1 MNTNT
6 YIMEHIANR
15 EIIGK
20 PSCSRSAFFKARY
33 LDAPLMVD
41 IEYIRYLTE
50 SNRKTGGTEVLI
62 RRATDHAWALSHMTP
77 VINEN
82 DILAGNKTRFI
93 RGAIP
98 YANYAAS
105 PFLKEMRK
113 EEQDAQSKHT
123 AQGIGGGIGKAME
136 EAEGKGLRLISGKFL
151 IGTDDYESF
160 KEICEYWEDKCFM
173 EQGDLLWKKNFPE
186 AQFIENGWKIGL
198 YTAPHE
204 PCPEGR
210 LILDYETAVG
220 RGYRAIIK
228 DIEAKINSESSGAY
242 SASPVSDSVIA
253 GSDTAFPTPEGHAS
267 RLEFWKSAVISL
279 KGAIAFAENYASE
292 ARRMAALES
301 NPVRKTELE
310 QMAATCSRVPMEA
323 PRNFREAVQS
333 FWFTYLLGH
342 IEGSHLGYSPGR
354 LDQVLIP
361 YFRNDPDMTIDKAVP
376 LFEELFVKMTQI
388 EYIAS
393 LSWQGLGHGN
403 LYQNLILGGVDGDDN
418 PADNDLS
425 MAILQAQINMQ
436 MTQPTLSVWWSDNL
450 SHEFQM
456 KAAACVKTGVGYPA
470 FFNQKTYVTH
480 ELNTSGLPV
489 EVIRRNCAIG
499 GCTEPT
505 LQGMSYGIVQAGFVN
520 HGKMIDLV
528 INKGVDPQTGIRM
541 YPAREL
547 KTYEDVRSYYLDIMH
562 AAIRNWQQYWNI
574 VMIAHRQTVPLIFCS
589 VFVNDCIA
597 TGKCMDDG
605 GAVLNSSITTLS
617 SGLVNVSNSL
627 AVIKKLCFEDKTC
640 SLSELFYAVQEN
652 WNGFEMLRKKALAV
666 PHWGNDDDFADDIF
680 LDLFKEYCDWVR
692 GQNNFLGKP
701 YDPSM
706 LAISTPVPFGKVC
719 EAFPDGRM
727 SGEPLADGV
736 TSPFPGTDLGG
747 PTAVIRSSSKVDHT
761 QIRGGLLN
769 LKFHPSALK
778 GDSGSENLLALIKTY
793 FEKPGFHVQFN
804 VVDSRMLKDAQEHPE
819 NYRDL
824 VVRVA
829 GFSAYWVEM
838 SKALQDQVI
847 WRTEHSI

>member
-1 MNTNT
+1 MDLTS
-6 YIMEHIANR
+6 R
-15 EIIGK
+15 EIKGK
-20 PSCSRSAFFKARY
+20 PSGPRTAFLKQRY

-41 IEYIRYLTE
+41 IEYIRHLTD
-50 SNRKTGGTEVLI
+50 SHRTTGHLDVLV
-62 RRATDHAWALSHMTP
+62 RRATDHAWALRNMTP
-77 VINEN
+77 VINGS
-82 DILAGNKTRFI
+82 DRLAGNKTRFI

-98 YANYAAS
+98 YANYAAG
-105 PFLKEMRK
+105 PFLREMRS
-113 EEQDAQSKHT
+113 EEQDDQSKHT
-123 AQGIGGGIGKAME
+123 AQGMGGGIAKALE
-136 EAEGKGLRLISGKFL
+136 EAADKGLRLISGKFL
-151 IGTDDYESF
+151 ISTADYEIF
-160 KEICEYWEDKCFM
+160 KDICEYWEEKCFM
-173 EQGDLLWKKNFPE
+173 EQGNLLWKTNFPE
-186 AQFIENGWKIGL
+186 AGYIEKGWKIGL

-210 LILDYETAVG
+210 LILDYDTAI
-220 RGYRAIIK
+220 RKGYQAIINE
-228 DIEAKINSESSGAY
+228 ITEQINQDSPES
-242 SASPVSDSVIA
+242 D
-253 GSDTAFPTPEGHAS
+253 GHHS
-267 RLEFWKSAVISL
+267 RLEFWKAAIISL
-279 KGAIAFAENYASE
+279 EGAINFAANYARE
-292 ARRMAALES
+292 AERLATLEKD
-301 NPVRKTELE
+301 PVRKSELE
-310 QMAATCSRVPMEA
+310 AMAVICHRVPMLP
-323 PRNFREAVQS
+323 PRNFQEALQS

-361 YFRNDPDMTIDKAVP
+361 YYQADNDISIEAAVP

-403 LYQNLILGGVDGDDN
+403 LYQNLILGGMDEKGN

-425 MAILQAQINMQ
+425 LAILQAQINMQ
-436 MTQPTLSVWWSDNL
+436 MTQPTLSVWWNDNL
-450 SHEFQM
+450 SSDFQM
-456 KAAACVKTGVGYPA
+456 KAAECVKTGVGYPA
-470 FFNQKTYVTH
+470 FFNQKTYISH
-480 ELNTSGLPV
+480 ELHTSGLPL
-489 EVIRRNCAIG
+489 EVIRRNSAIG

-520 HGKMIDLV
+520 HGKIIDLV
-528 INKGVDPQTGIRM
+528 VNQGVDPATGIRM
-541 YPAREL
+541 FPSRKL
-547 KTYEDVRSYYLDIMH
+547 ISYEEVRQYYLDIMH
-562 AAIRNWQQYWNI
+562 DAIRYWQQYWNW
-574 VMIAHRQTVPLIFCS
+574 VMIAHRQTVPLVFCS

-597 TGKCMDDG
+597 TGRCMDDG
-605 GAVLNSSITTLS
+605 GAVLNRSVTTLS

-627 AVIKKLCFEDKTC
+627 AVIKRLCFEDQAC
-640 SLSELFYAVQEN
+640 SLSELLYAVQEN
-652 WNGFEMLRKKALAV
+652 WKGFEMLRKKALAV
-666 PHWGNDDDFADDIF
+666 PHWGNDDDFADNIF
-680 LDLFKEYCDWVR
+680 LDLFREYCDWVR
-692 GQNNFLGKP
+692 GQKNYLGEP

-719 EAFPDGRM
+719 AAFPDGRL

-736 TSPFPGTDLGG
+736 TSPFPGTDTCG

-778 GDSGSENLLALIKTY
+778 GESGSANLLALIRTY
-793 FEKPGFHVQFN
+793 FENPGFHVQFN
-804 VVDSRMLKDAQEHPE
+804 VVDSRMLTDAQEHPE